1 MKHHNTTIFAT
12 AVAPLMFLAFQ
23 PSLFS
28 FSRPTDI
35 INLQDHSNN
44 LSCQRNLLFLA
55 NQGFYNM
62 LLLHICQKKKQKNYI
77 FSSNLD
83 LTFNLS

>member
-1 MKHHNTTIFAT
+1 MKHQSTTVFAT

-23 PSLFS
+23 LLLFR

-35 INLQDHSNN
+35 INLQNHSND
-44 LSCQRNLLFLA
+44 LSRQRNLLFLT

-62 LLLHICQKKKQKNYI
+62 LLFHICKRDVKE
-77 FSSNLD
+77 LD
-83 LTFNLS
+83 GFLKPECNV

>member
-1 MKHHNTTIFAT
+1 MKHQNTTVFAT

-23 PSLFS
+23 LSLFR

-35 INLQDHSNN
+35 INLQNHSNN
-44 LSCQRNLLFLA
+44 LSRQRNLLLLT

-62 LLLHICQKKKQKNYI
+62 LLLHICQKEAEE
-77 FSSNLD
+77 LD
-83 LTFNLS
+83 TLLKSRCDI